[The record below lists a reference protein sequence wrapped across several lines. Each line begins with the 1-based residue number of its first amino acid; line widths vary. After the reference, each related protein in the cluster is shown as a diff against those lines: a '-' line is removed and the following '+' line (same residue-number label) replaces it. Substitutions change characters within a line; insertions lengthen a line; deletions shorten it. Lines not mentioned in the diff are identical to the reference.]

1 MLNFLE
7 IHNQMAS
14 DSIAL
19 TFKGN
24 VTFELIDSIIIIIS
38 DKLDHVE
45 SDLNIRKKVY
55 GVLTEC
61 LQNLCNHIDK
71 VENDTR
77 DVNYDVNS
85 AIIMVDSDEEG
96 YLIKTGNF
104 IPNHKVEAL
113 QNWLADINLYS
124 KEALKE
130 LYNKI
135 LTNKVFSDKGGGGLG
150 FVDIARKSGKK
161 LEFNFQK
168 VDDSYSFFSFQI
180 KIIKNKSI

>member
-7 IHNQMAS
+7 IHNQMAAN
-14 DSIAL
+14 SIAL
-19 TFKGN
+19 SFKGN

-38 DKLDHVE
+38 DKLDHLE
-45 SDLNIRKKVY
+45 NDLNVRKKVY

-71 VENDTR
+71 SEGAINGAT
-77 DVNYDVNS
+77 YDINS
-85 AIIMVDSDEEG
+85 AIIMVDSDTDG
-96 YLIKTGNF
+96 YIIKTGNF
-104 IPNHKVEAL
+104 IPLQKVEPL
-113 QNWLADINLYS
+113 KKWIIDINGMD
-124 KEALKE
+124 KDKLKE

-161 LEFNFQK
+161 LEFDFQE
-168 VDDSYSFFSFQI
+168 VDTNYSFFSFQI
-180 KIIKNKSI
+180 KISKFKTI